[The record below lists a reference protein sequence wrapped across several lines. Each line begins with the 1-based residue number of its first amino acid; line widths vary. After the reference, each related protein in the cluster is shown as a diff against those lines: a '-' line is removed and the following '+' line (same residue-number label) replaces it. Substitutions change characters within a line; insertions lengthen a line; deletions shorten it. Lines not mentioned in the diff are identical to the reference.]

1 MKIQYK
7 FASETI
13 AIEVSD
19 EWGEILIDLDRQEYN
34 NDHKETRRHYHME
47 GCVYEGEDF
56 AVEDPAL
63 ARLLEDDG
71 LLAKLPSAVASLLP
85 RQRRLIN
92 KQRSQPT
99 TNWYRAFANWRA
111 HKSASARRSRKSKTT
126 STPSAVF
133 FSSSDSLDESTR
145 IRVEFFCGTSRATL
159 LTQSQRRVT
168 KNERNSSGFAETAQ
182 RIL

>member
-13 AIEVSD
+13 EIEVSD
-19 EWGEILIDLDRQEYN
+19 EWGEILIDLDRQDYN

-47 GCVYEGEDF
+47 GCVYEGDDF
-56 AVEDPAL
+56 AVEDQVL

-92 KQRSQPT
+92 QVFVERKT
-99 TNWYRAFANWRA
+99 YVAI
-111 HKSASARRSRKSKTT
+111 AREDDVDE
-126 STPSAVF
+126 SAV
-133 FSSSDSLDESTR
+133 R
-145 IRVEFFCGTSRATL
+145 KAVGRALKRLEKL
-159 LTQSQRRVT
+159 L
-168 KNERNSSGFAETAQ
+168 A
-182 RIL
+182 

>member
-56 AVEDPAL
+56 APFVGNLDLNAL
-63 ARLLEDDG
+63 IREFVLDFHLLGSFHGSQAEILYG
-71 LLAKLPSAVASLLP
+71 KNRPRNRKSRMTAKLSFRGHPA
-85 RQRRLIN
+85 I
-92 KQRSQPT
+92 
-99 TNWYRAFANWRA
+99 W
-111 HKSASARRSRKSKTT
+111 
-126 STPSAVF
+126 
-133 FSSSDSLDESTR
+133 
-145 IRVEFFCGTSRATL
+145 
-159 LTQSQRRVT
+159 
-168 KNERNSSGFAETAQ
+168 
-182 RIL
+182 

>member
-71 LLAKLPSAVASLLP
+71 LLANLPSAVASLLP

-92 KQRSQPT
+92 QVFVERKT
-99 TNWYRAFANWRA
+99 YVAI
-111 HKSASARRSRKSKTT
+111 AREDGVDE
-126 STPSAVF
+126 SAV
-133 FSSSDSLDESTR
+133 R
-145 IRVEFFCGTSRATL
+145 KAVGRALKKLEKL
-159 LTQSQRRVT
+159 LV
-168 KNERNSSGFAETAQ
+168 
-182 RIL
+182 

>member
-56 AVEDPAL
+56 AVDDPAL

-71 LLAKLPSAVASLLP
+71 LLAKLPSAVTSLLP

-92 KQRSQPT
+92 QVFVEKKT
-99 TNWYRAFANWRA
+99 YVAI
-111 HKSASARRSRKSKTT
+111 AREDGVDE
-126 STPSAVF
+126 SAV
-133 FSSSDSLDESTR
+133 R
-145 IRVEFFCGTSRATL
+145 KAVGRALKKLEKL
-159 LTQSQRRVT
+159 L
-168 KNERNSSGFAETAQ
+168 A
-182 RIL
+182 

>member
-34 NDHKETRRHYHME
+34 NDHKETRRHYHLE
-47 GCVYEGEDF
+47 GCAYEGEDF
-56 AVEDPAL
+56 AVDDPAL

-71 LLAKLPSAVASLLP
+71 LLEKLPSAVSSLLP

-92 KQRSQPT
+92 QVFVERKT
-99 TNWYRAFANWRA
+99 YVAI
-111 HKSASARRSRKSKTT
+111 AREDGVDE
-126 STPSAVF
+126 SAV
-133 FSSSDSLDESTR
+133 R
-145 IRVEFFCGTSRATL
+145 KAVGRALKKLEKL
-159 LTQSQRRVT
+159 LS
-168 KNERNSSGFAETAQ
+168 
-182 RIL
+182 

>member
-19 EWGEILIDLDRQEYN
+19 EWGEILIYLDRQEYN
-34 NDHKETRRHYHME
+34 NNHKETRRHYHLE
-47 GCVYEGEDF
+47 GCAYEGEDF
-56 AVEDPAL
+56 AIEDPAL

-92 KQRSQPT
+92 QVFVERKT
-99 TNWYRAFANWRA
+99 YVAI
-111 HKSASARRSRKSKTT
+111 AREDGVDE
-126 STPSAVF
+126 SAV
-133 FSSSDSLDESTR
+133 R
-145 IRVEFFCGTSRATL
+145 KAVGRALKKLEKL
-159 LTQSQRRVT
+159 LV
-168 KNERNSSGFAETAQ
+168 
-182 RIL
+182 

>member
-47 GCVYEGEDF
+47 GCVYEGDDF
-56 AVEDPAL
+56 AVEDQVL

-92 KQRSQPT
+92 QVFVERKT
-99 TNWYRAFANWRA
+99 YVAI
-111 HKSASARRSRKSKTT
+111 AREDGVDE
-126 STPSAVF
+126 SAV
-133 FSSSDSLDESTR
+133 R
-145 IRVEFFCGTSRATL
+145 KAVGRALKRLEKL
-159 LTQSQRRVT
+159 L
-168 KNERNSSGFAETAQ
+168 A
-182 RIL
+182 

>member
-92 KQRSQPT
+92 QVFVERKT
-99 TNWYRAFANWRA
+99 YVAI
-111 HKSASARRSRKSKTT
+111 AREDGVDE
-126 STPSAVF
+126 SAV
-133 FSSSDSLDESTR
+133 R
-145 IRVEFFCGTSRATL
+145 KAVVRALKKLEKL
-159 LTQSQRRVT
+159 L
-168 KNERNSSGFAETAQ
+168 A
-182 RIL
+182 

>member
-13 AIEVSD
+13 EIEVSD

-47 GCVYEGEDF
+47 GCVYEGENF

-71 LLAKLPSAVASLLP
+71 LLAKLPAAVSSLLP

-92 KQRSQPT
+92 QVFVERKT
-99 TNWYRAFANWRA
+99 YVAI
-111 HKSASARRSRKSKTT
+111 AREDGVDE
-126 STPSAVF
+126 SAV
-133 FSSSDSLDESTR
+133 R
-145 IRVEFFCGTSRATL
+145 KAVGRALKKLEKL
-159 LTQSQRRVT
+159 LV
-168 KNERNSSGFAETAQ
+168 
-182 RIL
+182 

>member
-92 KQRSQPT
+92 QVFVERKT
-99 TNWYRAFANWRA
+99 YVAI
-111 HKSASARRSRKSKTT
+111 AREDG
-126 STPSAVF
+126 V
-133 FSSSDSLDESTR
+133 DESA
-145 IRVEFFCGTSRATL
+145 IRKAVGRAL
-159 LTQSQRRVT
+159 KKLE
-168 KNERNSSGFAETAQ
+168 KYLA
-182 RIL
+182 

>member
-47 GCVYEGEDF
+47 GCVYEGDDF
-56 AVEDPAL
+56 AVEDQVL

-92 KQRSQPT
+92 QVFVERKT
-99 TNWYRAFANWRA
+99 YVAI
-111 HKSASARRSRKSKTT
+111 AREDGVDE
-126 STPSAVF
+126 SAV
-133 FSSSDSLDESTR
+133 R
-145 IRVEFFCGTSRATL
+145 KAVGRALKKLEKL
-159 LTQSQRRVT
+159 LV
-168 KNERNSSGFAETAQ
+168 
-182 RIL
+182 

>member
-63 ARLLEDDG
+63 ARLLEDNG
-71 LLAKLPSAVASLLP
+71 PLAKLPSAVASLLP

-92 KQRSQPT
+92 QVFVERKT
-99 TNWYRAFANWRA
+99 YVAI
-111 HKSASARRSRKSKTT
+111 AREDGVDE
-126 STPSAVF
+126 SAV
-133 FSSSDSLDESTR
+133 R
-145 IRVEFFCGTSRATL
+145 KAVGRALKKLEKL
-159 LTQSQRRVT
+159 L
-168 KNERNSSGFAETAQ
+168 A
-182 RIL
+182 

>member
-63 ARLLEDDG
+63 AHLLEDDG
-71 LLAKLPSAVASLLP
+71 LLSKLPSAIASLLP
-85 RQRRLIN
+85 RQRKLIN
-92 KQRSQPT
+92 QVFVERKT
-99 TNWYRAFANWRA
+99 YVAI
-111 HKSASARRSRKSKTT
+111 AREDGVDE
-126 STPSAVF
+126 SAV
-133 FSSSDSLDESTR
+133 R
-145 IRVEFFCGTSRATL
+145 KAVGRALKKLEKL
-159 LTQSQRRVT
+159 L
-168 KNERNSSGFAETAQ
+168 A
-182 RIL
+182 

>member
-1 MKIQYK
+1 MKGAKQMKIQYK
-7 FASETI
+7 FASKTI

-47 GCVYEGEDF
+47 GCVYEGDDF

-71 LLAKLPSAVASLLP
+71 LLAKLPSAVTSLLP

-92 KQRSQPT
+92 QVFVEKKT
-99 TNWYRAFANWRA
+99 YVAI
-111 HKSASARRSRKSKTT
+111 AREDGVDE
-126 STPSAVF
+126 SAV
-133 FSSSDSLDESTR
+133 R
-145 IRVEFFCGTSRATL
+145 KAVGRALKKLEKL
-159 LTQSQRRVT
+159 LV
-168 KNERNSSGFAETAQ
+168 
-182 RIL
+182 

>member
-56 AVEDPAL
+56 AVEDSAL

-92 KQRSQPT
+92 QV
-99 TNWYRAFANWRA
+99 FAERKTYVA
-111 HKSASARRSRKSKTT
+111 IAREDGVDE
-126 STPSAVF
+126 SAV
-133 FSSSDSLDESTR
+133 R
-145 IRVEFFCGTSRATL
+145 NAVGRALKRLEKL
-159 LTQSQRRVT
+159 L
-168 KNERNSSGFAETAQ
+168 A
-182 RIL
+182 

>member
-1 MKIQYK
+1 MKGAKQMKIQYK

-47 GCVYEGEDF
+47 GCVYEGDDF
-56 AVEDPAL
+56 AVEDQAL
-63 ARLLEDDG
+63 ARMLEDDG

-92 KQRSQPT
+92 QVFVERKT
-99 TNWYRAFANWRA
+99 YVAI
-111 HKSASARRSRKSKTT
+111 AREDGVDE
-126 STPSAVF
+126 SAV
-133 FSSSDSLDESTR
+133 R
-145 IRVEFFCGTSRATL
+145 KAVGRALKRLEKL
-159 LTQSQRRVT
+159 L
-168 KNERNSSGFAETAQ
+168 A
-182 RIL
+182 

>member
-7 FASETI
+7 FSSETI
-13 AIEVSD
+13 EIEVSD
-19 EWGEILIDLDRQEYN
+19 EWSEILIDLDRQEYK

-47 GCVYEGEDF
+47 GCAYEGEDF

-92 KQRSQPT
+92 QVFVERKT
-99 TNWYRAFANWRA
+99 YVAI
-111 HKSASARRSRKSKTT
+111 AREDG
-126 STPSAVF
+126 V
-133 FSSSDSLDESTR
+133 DESTVR
-145 IRVEFFCGTSRATL
+145 KAVGRALKKLEKL
-159 LTQSQRRVT
+159 L
-168 KNERNSSGFAETAQ
+168 A
-182 RIL
+182 

>member
-92 KQRSQPT
+92 QVFVERKT
-99 TNWYRAFANWRA
+99 YVAI
-111 HKSASARRSRKSKTT
+111 AREDGVDE
-126 STPSAVF
+126 SAVR
-133 FSSSDSLDESTR
+133 TA
-145 IRVEFFCGTSRATL
+145 VGRALKILEKL
-159 LTQSQRRVT
+159 L
-168 KNERNSSGFAETAQ
+168 A
-182 RIL
+182 

>member
-47 GCVYEGEDF
+47 GCVYEGDDF
-56 AVEDPAL
+56 AVEDQVL

-71 LLAKLPSAVASLLP
+71 LLAKLPSAVTSLLP

-92 KQRSQPT
+92 QVFVEKKTYVAIAREDGVDESAVRKAVGRALKKLEKLLV
-99 TNWYRAFANWRA
+99 YRA
-111 HKSASARRSRKSKTT
+111 
-126 STPSAVF
+126 
-133 FSSSDSLDESTR
+133 
-145 IRVEFFCGTSRATL
+145 
-159 LTQSQRRVT
+159 
-168 KNERNSSGFAETAQ
+168 
-182 RIL
+182 

>member
-19 EWGEILIDLDRQEYN
+19 EWSEILIDLDRQEYN

-47 GCVYEGEDF
+47 GCAYEGEDF
-56 AVEDPAL
+56 AVDDPAL

-92 KQRSQPT
+92 QVFVERKT
-99 TNWYRAFANWRA
+99 YVAI
-111 HKSASARRSRKSKTT
+111 AREDGVDE
-126 STPSAVF
+126 SAV
-133 FSSSDSLDESTR
+133 R
-145 IRVEFFCGTSRATL
+145 KAVGRALKKLEKL
-159 LTQSQRRVT
+159 L
-168 KNERNSSGFAETAQ
+168 A
-182 RIL
+182 

>member
-71 LLAKLPSAVASLLP
+71 LLANLPSAIASLLP

-92 KQRSQPT
+92 QVFVERKT
-99 TNWYRAFANWRA
+99 YVAI
-111 HKSASARRSRKSKTT
+111 AREDGVDE
-126 STPSAVF
+126 SAV
-133 FSSSDSLDESTR
+133 R
-145 IRVEFFCGTSRATL
+145 KAVGRALKKLEKL
-159 LTQSQRRVT
+159 LV
-168 KNERNSSGFAETAQ
+168 
-182 RIL
+182 

>member
-85 RQRRLIN
+85 RQRRLIYQVFVER
-92 KQRSQPT
+92 KT
-99 TNWYRAFANWRA
+99 YVAI
-111 HKSASARRSRKSKTT
+111 AREDGVDE
-126 STPSAVF
+126 SAV
-133 FSSSDSLDESTR
+133 R
-145 IRVEFFCGTSRATL
+145 KAVGRALKKLEKL
-159 LTQSQRRVT
+159 L
-168 KNERNSSGFAETAQ
+168 A
-182 RIL
+182 